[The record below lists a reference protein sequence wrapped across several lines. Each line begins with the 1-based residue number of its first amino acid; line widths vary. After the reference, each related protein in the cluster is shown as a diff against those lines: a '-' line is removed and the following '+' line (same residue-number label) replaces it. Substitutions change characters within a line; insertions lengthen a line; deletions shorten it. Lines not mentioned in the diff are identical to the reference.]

1 MKISFNCLSNII
13 NTSNIEIEDLS
24 EKLTLAGFE
33 VDAINYLEKNS
44 DIILDI
50 ITPPNR
56 GDTLSTRGLAREI
69 AALYKIPYSS
79 PNTTTEFPCK
89 KNETLIQFK
98 KLNNCFFYSIYILEN
113 LQIKPSPVWLKN
125 YLEAIDVVSTNNL
138 QDILNY
144 ILLEYGQPIE
154 AFTFDNLSETLEFE
168 VNTPNQNINF
178 TNRNSEII
186 ELNESNLVSF
196 LNQKAINL
204 CGIVGNKDN
213 QITNS
218 TTSIILEI
226 AIFNPRTIR
235 QSSSSVN
242 LKNDISLRFER
253 GLDLNMLNIA
263 TQTAMNLI
271 LELCGGYL
279 TSSNFIQLKNYPEEE
294 IILRLANIQ
303 HLLGTTIH
311 EYSTIESILQQLGFQ
326 YITYQEYWVVKIP
339 IHRTHDIERE
349 IDLIEEIGR
358 IYGFNNF
365 PHILPN
371 PENIAPLS
379 LRNQM
384 FSYVKNFF
392 ISKGFY
398 ELTHYS
404 FQKLIPKSI
413 YSTPIHITN
422 PLTIEQKFLRYS
434 ILPELIN
441 NFLYNISQGNNS
453 FNSFEIGR
461 IFSCT
466 KANKF
471 NEQDALAGILGGH
484 LVKSNWNE
492 KHRSLNWFEAKGII
506 NSFFKF
512 CNIPITWK
520 QEASVQYFNNILFH
534 KFRWAG
540 LYVNGTQIGIFAQI
554 NPKVIINSG
563 FNSNLYIFEISLE
576 SILKF
581 SQITTYYQQIFESY
595 SIYPTICRDIN
606 MLVPLE
612 MPIGEILSNIHNI
625 KKDIL
630 QSIDL
635 FDDYRDSKLKEKKRL
650 SFRLAFR
657 SNIRTLNIEEVDHY
671 MKDLQSFLF
680 NELQIT
686 LTI

>member
-33 VDAINYLEKNS
+33 VDAIDYLEKNS

-50 ITPPNR
+50 VTPPNR
-56 GDTLSTRGLAREI
+56 GDSLSARGLAREI
-69 AALYKIPYSS
+69 AALYKIPYSW
-79 PNTTTEFPCK
+79 PNITTEFPCK
-89 KNETLIQFK
+89 KNEGLIQFK
-98 KLNNCFFYSIYILEN
+98 ELNNCFFYSIYILEN
-113 LQIKPSPVWLKN
+113 LHIKPSPVWLKN
-125 YLEAIDVVSTNNL
+125 YLEAIGIVSTNNL

-154 AFTFDNLSETLEFE
+154 AFTLDNLLETLEFE
-168 VNTPNQNINF
+168 VNIPNQKVSF
-178 TNRNSEII
+178 TTRNSELV
-186 ELNESNLVSF
+186 ELNKSNLVTF

-204 CGIVGNKDN
+204 CGVIGNQN
-213 QITNS
+213 TQITNS

-226 AIFNPRTIR
+226 AIFDPRTIR
-235 QSSSSVN
+235 QSSSSLN
-242 LKNDISLRFER
+242 IKNDTSLRFER
-253 GLDLNMLNIA
+253 GLDPHMLNVA
-263 TQTAMNLI
+263 TQAAVNLI
-271 LELCGGYL
+271 LELCEGSL
-279 TSSNFIQLKNYPEEE
+279 TASNFIELKNYPEKKV
-294 IILRLANIQ
+294 ILRLANIQ
-303 HLLGTTIH
+303 YLLGTTIH
-311 EYSTIESILQQLGFQ
+311 KTSTIESILKQLGFE
-326 YITYQEYWVVKIP
+326 YIAYEEYWVVIIP

-371 PENIAPLS
+371 PQNIALLS

-384 FSYVKNFF
+384 LFYVKNFF

-413 YSTPIHITN
+413 YSNPINITN

-434 ILPELIN
+434 ILPELVN

-461 IFSCT
+461 IFSYPE
-466 KANKF
+466 ANKF
-471 NEQDALAGILGGH
+471 NEQDALAGVLGGN
-484 LVKSNWNE
+484 LIKSNWNE
-492 KHRSLNWFEAKGII
+492 KYRPLNWFEAKGII
-506 NSFFKF
+506 DSFFKF
-512 CNIPITWK
+512 CNISISWK
-520 QEASVQYFNNILFH
+520 QEASVKYFNKTLFH
-534 KFRWAG
+534 KFRWAS
-540 LYVNGTQIGIFAQI
+540 LYINGTQIGIFAQI
-554 NPKVIINSG
+554 HPKILINSG
-563 FNSNLYIFEISLE
+563 FNYNLYVFEINLE
-576 SILKF
+576 DILKY
-581 SQITTYYQQIFESY
+581 SQVTTYYQHIFEPY

-612 MPIGEILSNIHNI
+612 MPIEKILTNIQNI

-635 FDDYRDSKLKEKKRL
+635 FDDYRDSKLENKKRL

-657 SNIRTLNIEEVDHY
+657 SNVRTLNIEEVDNY
-671 MKDLQSFLF
+671 MKDIQRFLF
-680 NELQIT
+680 NELKIT